1 MLVQIRH
8 INTGSVIMW
17 QKISDDSGSVQQY
30 ELARKLSLLHT
41 LANQDTYAVVLD
53 TTTGDALRKFHL

>member
-53 TTTGDALRKFHL
+53 ITK

>member
-8 INTGSVIMW
+8 ISTGSVIMW